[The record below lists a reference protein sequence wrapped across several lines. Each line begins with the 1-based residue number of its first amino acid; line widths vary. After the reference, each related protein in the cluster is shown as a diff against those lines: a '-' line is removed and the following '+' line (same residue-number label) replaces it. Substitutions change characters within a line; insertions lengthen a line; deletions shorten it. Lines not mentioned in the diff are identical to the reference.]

1 MRKEY
6 VIDYTFRKGRHTG
19 TVRIKRKTWG
29 TLAAP
34 DMMDPEFFETLDHR
48 DLKDFLYDGMML
60 SIDDDTGLFYVR
72 FDADGK
78 VMKMNYEA
86 FRKMLRKIEVVEDTS
101 EGKEGTDSE
110 KLRPL
115 RRDEENRAIAEV
127 QDMRV
132 PF

>member
-6 VIDYTFRKGRHTG
+6 VIDYTFRKGRYTG

-48 DLKDFLYDGMML
+48 DLKDFLYEGMML
-60 SIDDDTGLFYVR
+60 GIDDDTGLFYVR

-86 FRKMLRKIEVVEDTS
+86 FRKMLRKIEVVE
-101 EGKEGTDSE
+101 GRYEGTDNK

-115 RRDEENRAIAEV
+115 RRDEENRAATEM
-127 QDMRV
+127 Q
-132 PF
+132 

>member
-1 MRKEY
+1 MKKEY
-6 VIDYTFRKGRHTG
+6 VIDYTFRKGQYTG
-19 TVRIKRKTWG
+19 TVRIKRKTWS

-34 DMMDPEFFETLDHR
+34 DMMDPDFFETLDHS
-48 DLKDFLYDGMML
+48 DLKDFLYEDMML
-60 SIDDDTGLFYVR
+60 GIDDDTGLFYVR

-78 VMKMNYEA
+78 VMNYES
-86 FRKMLRKIEVVEDTS
+86 FRRMLRKIEVVEDTN

>member
-1 MRKEY
+1 MIIRS
-6 VIDYTFRKGRHTG
+6 GRG
-19 TVRIKRKTWG
+19 NIPGLYELSAK
-29 TLAAP
+29 LAAP
-34 DMMDPEFFETLDHR
+34 DMMDPEFFETLDHA
-48 DLKDFLYDGMML
+48 DLKDFLYEGMML

-86 FRKMLRKIEVVEDTS
+86 FRKMLRKIEVVEDTN

>member
-34 DMMDPEFFETLDHR
+34 DMMDPEFFETLDHE
-48 DLKDFLYDGMML
+48 DLKDFLYEGMML
-60 SIDDDTGLFYVR
+60 GIDDDTGLFYVR
-72 FDADGK
+72 FDADRK
-78 VMKMNYEA
+78 VMKMNYES
-86 FRKMLRKIEVVEDTS
+86 FRRMLRKIEVVEDTN
-101 EGKEGTDSE
+101 EGTDSE

-115 RRDEENRAIAEV
+115 RRDEENRAIAEM

>member
-1 MRKEY
+1 MKKEY
-6 VIDYTFRKGRHTG
+6 VIDYTFRKGRYTG

-48 DLKDFLYDGMML
+48 DLKDFLYEGMML
-60 SIDDDTGLFYVR
+60 GIDDDTGLFYVR
-72 FDADGK
+72 FDEDGK

-86 FRKMLRKIEVVEDTS
+86 FRKMLRKIEVVE
-101 EGKEGTDSE
+101 GRYEGTESE

-115 RRDEENRAIAEV
+115 RRDEEDRAATEM
-127 QDMRV
+127 Q
-132 PF
+132 

>member
-1 MRKEY
+1 MRKTY
-6 VIDYTFRKGRHTG
+6 VIDYTFRKGRYTG

-29 TLAAP
+29 TLGAP

-48 DLKDFLYDGMML
+48 DLKDFLYEG
-60 SIDDDTGLFYVR
+60 IDDDTGLFYVR

-86 FRKMLRKIEVVEDTS
+86 FRKMLRKIEVVEDTN

>member
-1 MRKEY
+1 MKKEY

-34 DMMDPEFFETLDHR
+34 DMMDPEFFETLDHA
-48 DLKDFLYDGMML
+48 DLKDFLYEGMML

-86 FRKMLRKIEVVEDTS
+86 FRKMLRKIEVVEDTN

-115 RRDEENRAIAEV
+115 RRDEENRAIAEM

>member
-1 MRKEY
+1 MRKTY
-6 VIDYTFRKGRHTG
+6 VIDYTFQKGRHIG

-29 TLAAP
+29 TLSAP
-34 DMMDPEFFETLDHR
+34 DMMDPEFFETLDHE
-48 DLKDFLYDGMML
+48 DLKDFLYEGMML

-78 VMKMNYEA
+78 VMKMNYES
-86 FRKMLRKIEVVEDTS
+86 FRKMLRKIEVVEDTN

-115 RRDEENRAIAEV
+115 RRDEENRAIAEM